1 MSNKPGHSPKRRSTK
16 AEREYRVRKLMTLI
30 KNGWDNGQLRDYAS
44 EEFGLGETGARNLVD
59 AAYDA
64 MVSGLSQLDK
74 KRIAAICLIRF
85 ENAYRLAASQ
95 RNPMAMIQANAQI
108 ANHWVKNAP
117 EITIS
122 GATDDGLDPEE
133 DF

>member
-1 MSNKPGHSPKRRSTK
+1 
-16 AEREYRVRKLMTLI
+16 MTLI
-30 KNGWDNGQLRDYAS
+30 KNGWDNTQLRQYAQD
-44 EEFGLGETGARNLVD
+44 EFGLLETGSRNLVD

-64 MVSGLSQLDK
+64 IVDGMSNLDRR
-74 KRIAAICLIRF
+74 RIAAICLVRF

-108 ANHWVKNAP
+108 AQHWVKHAP
-117 EITIS
+117 EITVS
-122 GATDDGLDPEE
+122 GAQGTVEHDPEE

>member
-1 MSNKPGHSPKRRSTK
+1 M
-16 AEREYRVRKLMTLI
+16 MTLI
-30 KNGWDNGQLRDYAS
+30 KNGWDNTQLRQYAS
-44 EEFGLGETGARNLVD
+44 EEFGLGETGSRGLVS

-64 MVSGLSQLDK
+64 IVNGMGELDK
-74 KRIAAICLIRF
+74 KRIAAICLVRF

-108 ANHWVKNAP
+108 AHHWVKNAP
-117 EITIS
+117 EITVNDS
-122 GATDDGLDPEE
+122 SNADHDPAE

>member
-1 MSNKPGHSPKRRSTK
+1 MS
-16 AEREYRVRKLMTLI
+16 LI
-30 KNGWDNGQLRDYAS
+30 KNGWDSTQLRQYAQD
-44 EEFGLGETGARNLVD
+44 EFGLLETGSRNLVA

-64 MVSGLSQLDK
+64 LVEGMSSLDR
-74 KRIAAICLIRF
+74 KRIAAICLVRF

-108 ANHWVKNAP
+108 AHHWVKHAP
-117 EITIS
+117 EITVS
-122 GATDDGLDPEE
+122 GAQGEIQHDSEE